1 MTLKVA
7 GYDIYQQLFKDTKR
21 FTNLT
26 YSIGGHYHLSPL
38 WHLTTNLGAAFRA
51 PPRPRALQRRQ
62 PARLGEST
70 SVGTATSRASAA
82 TSGSPP

>member
-21 FTNLT
+21 FTNVT

-38 WHLTTNLGAAFRA
+38 WHVTTNLGAAFRA
-51 PPRPRALQRRQ
+51 PHVHELYSEGES
-62 PARLGEST
+62 ARLGDLHPWE
-70 SVGTATSRASAA
+70 
-82 TSGSPP
+82 PQPQE